1 MKLDLRCADALP
13 TDRPWVIKAG
23 FDPTTPDLHL
33 GHAVLLR
40 ALRAWQ
46 DQGHEVVLVVGD
58 FTATLGDP
66 TGRNATRPV
75 LDAETVKENART
87 YLEQA
92 HLILDPQRTR
102 VVHNSTWL
110 GVMSSVELLGLMQRF
125 TVAQMTA
132 RNDFSTRL
140 EAGDAVGLHE
150 LIYPL
155 LQGYDSVVL
164 KCDIEVGGQDQLFNL
179 MAGRTLQEMFGQAPQ
194 AIAMAPLLVGLDGV
208 RKMSKSYGNH
218 IALRD
223 TPVEIFGK
231 TMRIPDE
238 LVSNW
243 AELLG
248 VPGISLFDDPYA
260 SKRALARGLVEMLHG
275 EAPAL
280 AADADWELRFAKRQ
294 TPEDVK
300 EHFITPG
307 TTLVQALVD
316 LGFAPSLTVARQ
328 KVREGAVRIDAEKI
342 LDPQHLPTQGIL
354 QLGRRQAARISP
366 NLNVPRPK
374 NGMTP

>member
-1 MKLDLRCADALP
+1 MNLDLRCTDTLP
-13 TDRPWVIKAG
+13 SDRPWVIKAG

-40 ALRAWQ
+40 ALRTWQ
-46 DQGHEVVLVVGD
+46 DQGHDVVLVVGD

-75 LDAETVKENART
+75 LDAQTVKENART

-102 VVHNSTWL
+102 VVHNSTWF
-110 GVMSSVELLGLMQRF
+110 GVMTSAELLGLMQRF

-140 EAGDAVGLHE
+140 EAGDPVGLHE

-179 MAGRTLQEMFGQAPQ
+179 MAGRTLQEMFGQPAQ

-218 IALRD
+218 ISLRD
-223 TPVEIFGK
+223 TPVDIFGK

-243 AELLG
+243 ANLLD
-248 VPGISLFDDPYA
+248 VPGVAIDCGAYTA
-260 SKRALARGLVEMLHG
+260 KRSLARGLVALLHG
-275 EAPAL
+275 EQAAL
-280 AADADWELRFAKRQ
+280 LADEDWELRFSKRKL
-294 TPEDVK
+294 PDEVR
-300 EHFITPG
+300 EHIVAPG

-328 KVREGAVRIDAEKI
+328 KVREGAVRIDNEKI
-342 LDPQHLPTQGIL
+342 LDPQHTPTQGIL
-354 QLGRRQAARISP
+354 QLGRRQAARILP
-366 NLNVPRPK
+366 PLLHK
-374 NGMTP
+374 NGMKP

>member
-1 MKLDLRCADALP
+1 MNLDLRCTDTLP
-13 TDRPWVIKAG
+13 SDRPWVIKAG

-75 LDAETVKENART
+75 LDSQTVKENART

-92 HLILDPQRTR
+92 HLILDPKRTR

-110 GVMSSVELLGLMQRF
+110 GVMSSAELLGLMQRF

-179 MAGRTLQEMFGQAPQ
+179 MAGRTLQEMFGQSAQ

-223 TPVEIFGK
+223 SPVDIFGK

-238 LVSNW
+238 LVADW
-243 AELLG
+243 ANLLD
-248 VPGISLFDDPYA
+248 VPGVNFGEGAYNA
-260 SKRALARGLVEMLHG
+260 KRALARGLVAMLHG
-275 EAPAL
+275 EQAAL
-280 AADADWELRFAKRQ
+280 DADADWELRFAKRQ
-294 TPEDVK
+294 LPEEVREHAVK
-300 EHFITPG
+300 QG
-307 TTLVQALVD
+307 TSLVQVLVD

-328 KVREGAVRIDAEKI
+328 KVREGAVRIDADKI
-342 LDPQHLPTQGIL
+342 LDPHYLPTQGIL
-354 QLGRRQAARISP
+354 QLGRRHAARI
-366 NLNVPRPK
+366 LTFARPK